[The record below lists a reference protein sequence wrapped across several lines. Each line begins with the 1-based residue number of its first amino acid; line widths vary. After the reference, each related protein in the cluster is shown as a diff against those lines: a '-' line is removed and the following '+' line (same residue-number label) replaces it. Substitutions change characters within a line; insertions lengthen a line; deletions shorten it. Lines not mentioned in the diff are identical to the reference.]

1 MEAKWGFSIWKH
13 YKCVLLQGDLYFQ
26 LMSHAEHVHS
36 GHAVNFARPFPT
48 TVSSGFKFVFKQTRE
63 AKDTASNNSK
73 ILELSV
79 ISAIKTKPQPNK

>member
-1 MEAKWGFSIWKH
+1 MEAKWGYSIWKH

-48 TVSSGFKFVFKQTRE
+48 TV
-63 AKDTASNNSK
+63 N
-73 ILELSV
+73 
-79 ISAIKTKPQPNK
+79 